1 MKEVSCGTCNMSD
14 YHYLSS
20 LSTESWLSLAFP
32 QYAIEAQERN
42 EASSSSSQRRVVG
55 VLEGTFFCTSA
66 RMLLVLFVL
75 CSFMAK

>member
-1 MKEVSCGTCNMSD
+1 MAHVTCQTTTTS
-14 YHYLSS
+14 LS

-42 EASSSSSQRRVVG
+42 EASSSVRRVVG

-66 RMLLVLFVL
+66 RMLWVLFVL

>member
-1 MKEVSCGTCNMSD
+1 MAHVTCQTTTTSP
-14 YHYLSS
+14 

-32 QYAIEAQERN
+32 QYGIEAQERN
-42 EASSSSSQRRVVG
+42 EASSSSSSSLRRRVVG

>member
-1 MKEVSCGTCNMSD
+1 MAHVTCQTTTTSP
-14 YHYLSS
+14 

-42 EASSSSSQRRVVG
+42 EASSSVRRVVG

-66 RMLLVLFVL
+66 RMLWVLFVL

>member
-1 MKEVSCGTCNMSD
+1 MAHVTCQTTTTTS
-14 YHYLSS
+14 LS

-42 EASSSSSQRRVVG
+42 EASSSVRRVVG

-66 RMLLVLFVL
+66 RMLWVLFVL

>member
-1 MKEVSCGTCNMSD
+1 MAHVTCQTTTTSP
-14 YHYLSS
+14 

-32 QYAIEAQERN
+32 QYGIEAQERN
-42 EASSSSSQRRVVG
+42 EASSSSSSSSSSLRRRVVG

>member
-1 MKEVSCGTCNMSD
+1 MAHVTCQTTTTSP
-14 YHYLSS
+14 

-32 QYAIEAQERN
+32 QYGIEAQERN
-42 EASSSSSQRRVVG
+42 EASSSSSLRRRVVG

>member
-14 YHYLSS
+14 YYYLSLS

-42 EASSSSSQRRVVG
+42 EASSSVRRVVG

-66 RMLLVLFVL
+66 RMLWVLFVL